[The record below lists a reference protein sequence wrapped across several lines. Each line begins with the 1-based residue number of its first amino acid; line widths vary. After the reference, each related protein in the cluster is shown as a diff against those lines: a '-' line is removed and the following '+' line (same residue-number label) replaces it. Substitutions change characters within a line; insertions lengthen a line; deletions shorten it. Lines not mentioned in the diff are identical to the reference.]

1 MRASMHMCAEGATSC
16 VLVQTLEKCME
27 CGHEEM
33 EYTTMQLRSADEG
46 QTVSCLIQRSTRSFP
61 AAVPVTLT

>member
-1 MRASMHMCAEGATSC
+1 MGPNVHRAFCADEYL
-16 VLVQTLEKCME
+16 VLCLMQTLEKCME

-46 QTVSCLIQRSTRSFP
+46 QTVS
-61 AAVPVTLT
+61 